1 MKLKINTSN
10 SWDKFLKKLWYCSGI
25 YWRREQRSSCLAF
38 EIFLQQGREGN
49 LAGNSSFLFRGH
61 LYFRRCPST
70 SSLLP
75 YSMVSESCLRLN
87 HANFIKLKREPA
99 SSNCLKCRWE
109 TSDPTSRN
117 SWAIFAVLKGS
128 YCLHFQLFLSGH
140 PVNRYFVCPSSFQ
153 LCQSPSHSGGT
164 SGLIPCIYV
173 SIHWFWIWCM
183 RT

>member
-1 MKLKINTSN
+1 MRQILEEIMILLWNI
-10 SWDKFLKKLWYCSGI
+10 LKKGTKIVMFSLWNFS
-25 YWRREQRSSCLAF
+25 AT
-38 EIFLQQGREGN
+38 REGRQ
-49 LAGNSSFLFRGH
+49 LGRQFFISLQVALV
-61 LYFRRCPST
+61 YFRRCPST

-75 YSMVSESCLRLN
+75 YSMVSESCLILN
-87 HANFIKLKREPA
+87 HESFIKLKREPA

-128 YCLHFQLFLSGH
+128 YCLHLQPFLSGH

-164 SGLIPCIYV
+164 SGLIPCICV
-173 SIHWFWIWCM
+173 PIHWFWIWCK